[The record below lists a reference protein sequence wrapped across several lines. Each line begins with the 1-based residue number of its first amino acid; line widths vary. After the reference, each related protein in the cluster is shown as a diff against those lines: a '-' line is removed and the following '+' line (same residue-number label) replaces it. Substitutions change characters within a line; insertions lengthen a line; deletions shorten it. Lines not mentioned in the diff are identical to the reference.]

1 MNSRAATRAGRTI
14 TGALLM
20 VLMSGPP
27 VFAQSPPA
35 GGSAP
40 TVAAPAST
48 IDIRDIRG
56 PEPIQSPWLWTVWLV
71 GAALLATGGYAAWR
85 WQTRRR
91 LAPEKLPYEIALE
104 RLEAIRALMHPDSVR
119 AFSIE
124 ASDIVRRYVEAHFQ
138 VMAAHRTTEEFL
150 HDLLDP
156 FNALLVG
163 QRSLLADFLQHC
175 DLAKFGA
182 WRLSVAEME
191 TMHRS
196 ARRFVFITGKPGLA
210 DESHEADAS
219 PTDKD
224 TYDSL
229 PST

>member
-1 MNSRAATRAGRTI
+1 
-14 TGALLM
+14 M

-27 VFAQSPPA
+27 VFAQSPTVVR
-35 GGSAP
+35 SAS
-40 TVAAPAST
+40 TVAAPTSA
-48 IDIRDIRG
+48 IDIRDIRE
-56 PEPIQSPWLWTVWLV
+56 PEPVGSNGLWALWLAGGALLV
-71 GAALLATGGYAAWR
+71 GGGYSAWR
-85 WQTRRR
+85 WHARRR
-91 LAPEKLPYEIALE
+91 LAVVKLPYEVALE
-104 RLEAIRALMHPDSVR
+104 RLEAIRALMHPHSVR

-124 ASDIVRRYVEAHFQ
+124 ASDITRRYVEEHFQ
-138 VMAAHRTTEEFL
+138 VLAAHRTTEEFL

-156 FNALLVG
+156 SNALLAG
-163 QRSLLADFLQHC
+163 QRALLADFLQHC

-182 WRLSVAEME
+182 WTLPVSDME

-210 DESHEADAS
+210 DTS

-224 TYDSL
+224 TYDSV